1 MCEESVVAIILSL
14 KSCKM
19 KFSGIAGGM
28 IWIHFSMVG
37 NELKSPRAMGRVGVA
52 HGVGRRCWQDE
63 VCRTVAAKDGNDE
76 EAEDGGN

>member
-19 KFSGIAGGM
+19 TFSGIAGGM
-28 IWIHFSMVG
+28 LWIHFSMVG
-37 NELKSPRAMGRVGVA
+37 NELKSPRPMGRAA
-52 HGVGRRCWQDE
+52 HGVGRCWQDK
-63 VCRTVAAKDGNDE
+63 VCRTVAAKDGNEE